1 MLEELRKKNGLSR
14 TFVADKLGIHRDT
27 VKSLEKGET
36 ELRVRWLAIL
46 SELYHVKEFQL
57 LQEYLNE
64 KREKHEQSKTR
75 NVKGTR

>member
-36 ELRVRWLAIL
+36 ELRVSWLLIL
-46 SELYHVKEFQL
+46 SKLYHIKESTL
-57 LQEYLNE
+57 LKDYLNE
-64 KREKHEQSKTR
+64 RRYKHEQCKS
-75 NVKGTR
+75 